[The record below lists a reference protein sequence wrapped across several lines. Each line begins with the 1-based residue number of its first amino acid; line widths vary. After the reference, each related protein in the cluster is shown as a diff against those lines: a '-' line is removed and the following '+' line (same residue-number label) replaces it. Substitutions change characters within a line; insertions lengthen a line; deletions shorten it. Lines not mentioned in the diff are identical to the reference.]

1 MLKMPE
7 VYGVGDFRYEFV
19 EDWAKLPDGVNFQEC
34 PGVALRLQRQ
44 RLRADPRQEPDY
56 GL

>member
-1 MLKMPE
+1 MPE

-34 PGVALRLQRQ
+34 PGVAVDSSDNVFG
-44 RLRADPRQEPDY
+44 ADSRQESHH